1 MKTYYHT
8 FLFTCVCV
16 LFSFPLFAATYFAAP
31 AGTGNGSSY
40 ASPCSLSTGISKLK
54 SAGDTLYLLGGQYDL
69 GNTKISS
76 KNGNSTAYIV
86 ISGYPGETA
95 ILDFRTTA
103 YGTRGLQVASNCTYL
118 HIKDLTLRYS
128 GKNNLYNEGS
138 YCLFENLDIYGS
150 ADTGCQMK
158 NGGNNIIKNVDS
170 HDNFDY
176 ELDKS
181 GNLTQCD
188 FGGNA
193 DGFADK
199 QHSGAPNHYIG
210 CRSWNNSD
218 DGWDFFQR
226 VTTAETI
233 IENCIC
239 YKNGPAYYDMRNH
252 PRYETDKAWFD
263 QFATPRTVMDADS
276 NIVEV
281 SLDRYPNMGNGNGFK
296 IGGGYTD
303 HKVLLHHCLAV
314 ANTVK
319 GFDQNNN
326 DGTMRVYN
334 NTGYLNGYDF
344 GFTTK
349 YGTLSIQNC
358 LSYKSLNGN
367 ATQSATTLVNSHNS
381 WNISGLTV
389 SASDFLSL
397 DTTQILAARQADGS
411 LAEGTL
417 LHLAAGSALIDA
429 GTDVGLFYTGAAPDL
444 GCYETD
450 GVLHPTITCTSG
462 NSEQWLMEGEDISPI
477 VFQWGGAATKL
488 TCSNLPTGITY
499 KISNTNK
506 TLTLSGSIEQAGSYT
521 VTVSTVSNEAEVNSL
536 SATLHIK
543 SSACKKVGFVT
554 VPITGDAGVS
564 PSVGAEDALILNK
577 LHRSDSLAVTI
588 LDAAATDT
596 DYSLY
601 DVLILGAKP
610 NSGAAAFEQL
620 KGYDKPMLVLKPFLY
635 KGSVW
640 NWGTPAN
647 TQDVAVY
654 VPDTTHTIFQNINF
668 RGSNELVLFSQCNT
682 NAVTAITDWTQ
693 EGICLASPV
702 SQSTYTT
709 IADMPAGT
717 VVGETTLPQRL
728 MTIGIS
734 EYSTAYLTNEALQVL
749 ENTVYYLLSMPLPQ
763 GPTQEVATAQL
774 PHPAVRKVCTP
785 QGIRLLIGDK
795 TYDLL
800 GREINN

>member
-1 MKTYYHT
+1 MKASISLLLLTL
-8 FLFTCVCV
+8 FLSSS
-16 LFSFPLFAATYFAAP
+16 LSAATYFSSP

-40 ASPCSLSTGISKLK
+40 SSPCSLSTGISKLK
-54 SAGDTLYLLGGQYDL
+54 NAGDTLYLLGGQYDL

-76 KNGNSTAYIV
+76 KNGSSTAYIV
-86 ISGYPGETA
+86 ISGYPGEQV

-103 YGTRGLQVASNCTYL
+103 YGTRGLQVASSCTYL

-150 ADTGCQMK
+150 SDTGCQMK
-158 NGGNNIIKNVDS
+158 VGGYNIIKNVDS

-210 CRSWNNSD
+210 CRAWNNSD
-218 DGWDFFQR
+218 DGWDFFDR
-226 VTTAETI
+226 VTTGETI
-233 IENCIC
+233 IEQSIC

-252 PRYETDKAWFD
+252 PRYQTDKAWFD
-263 QFATPRTVMDADS
+263 QFATPRTVVDADG
-276 NIVEV
+276 NTVTV

-296 IGGGYTD
+296 MGGNYSS
-303 HKVLLHHCLAV
+303 HQIMVHHCLAV

-344 GFTTK
+344 GFTTA

-358 LSYKSLNGN
+358 LSYKSKNAN
-367 ATQSATTLVNSHNS
+367 ATQSAKTLVNLYNS

-389 SASDFLSL
+389 NASDFLSL

-417 LHLAAGSALIDA
+417 LRLAAGSPLIDA
-429 GTDVGLFYTGAAPDL
+429 GTDVGLTYTGAAPDL

-450 GVLHPTITCTSG
+450 GILHPTITCTSD
-462 NSEQWLMEGEDISPI
+462 NSEQWLSEGEEISPI
-477 VFQWGGAATKL
+477 VFQWGGAATRLK
-488 TCSNLPTGITY
+488 CSSLPTGITY
-499 KISNTNK
+499 KISNNNH
-506 TLTLSGSIEQAGSYT
+506 TLTLSGSIAQAGTYT
-521 VTVSTVSNEAEVNSL
+521 IIVSTISDQEEVNSL
-536 SATLHIK
+536 IATLHIK
-543 SSACKKVGFVT
+543 SRACKKVGF
-554 VPITGDAGVS
+554 ITQPDS
-564 PSVGAEDALILNK
+564 PEDALILSK
-577 LHRSDSLAVTI
+577 LHRSDSLAIII
-588 LDAAATDT
+588 LDATATDT

-601 DVLILGAKP
+601 DVLVLGAKP
-610 NSGAAAFEQL
+610 NSSAAAFAQL
-620 KGYDKPMLVLKPFLY
+620 EGYDKPMLVLKPFLY
-635 KGSVW
+635 KSSVW
-640 NWGTPAN
+640 NWGTPVN
-647 TQDVAVY
+647 TQDLAVY
-654 VPDTTHTIFQNINF
+654 VPDTTHTIFQHINF
-668 RGSNELVLFSQCNT
+668 RGSNELTLFTQCT
-682 NAVTAITDWTQ
+682 INAVTAITDWTQ
-693 EGICLASPV
+693 EGTYLASPV

-717 VVGETTLPQRL
+717 VIGGTTLPQRVV
-728 MTIGIS
+728 TIGIS
-734 EYSTAYLTNEALQVL
+734 EYSTVYLTDEALQLL
-749 ENTVYYLLSMPLPQ
+749 ENAVYYLLSIPLPQ
-763 GPTQEVATAQL
+763 GPTQGITIDQQ
-774 PHPAVRKVCTP
+774 PHPTIRKVCTS
-785 QGIRLLIGDK
+785 QGIRLIIGDK

-800 GREINN
+800 GRAIGK

>member
-1 MKTYYHT
+1 MKHYFAT
-8 FLFTCVCV
+8 FSL
-16 LFSFPLFAATYFAAP
+16 SFLLSSSLSAATYFAAP

-40 ASPCSLSTGISKLK
+40 SSPCSLNTGISKLK
-54 SAGDTLYLLGGQYDL
+54 NAGDTLYLLGGQYDL

-76 KNGNSTAYIV
+76 KNGSNTAYIV
-86 ISGYPGETA
+86 ISGYPGEQA

-103 YGTRGLQVASNCTYL
+103 YGKRGLQVDSSCTYL

-150 ADTGCQMK
+150 SDTGCQMK
-158 NGGNNIIKNVDS
+158 VGGYNIIKNVDS

-210 CRSWNNSD
+210 CRAWNNSD
-218 DGWDFFQR
+218 DGWDFFDR
-226 VTTAETI
+226 VTTGETI
-233 IENCIC
+233 IEQSIC

-252 PRYETDKAWFD
+252 PRYQTDKAWFD
-263 QFATPRTVMDADS
+263 QFATPRTVVDADG
-276 NIVEV
+276 NTVTV

-296 IGGGYTD
+296 MGGNYSS
-303 HKVLLHHCLAV
+303 HQIMVHHCLAV

-358 LSYKSLNGN
+358 LSYKSKNNN
-367 ATQSATTLVNSHNS
+367 ATQSKTTLVNSYNS

-389 SASDFLSL
+389 STSDFLSL

-417 LHLAAGSALIDA
+417 LRLAAGSPLIDA
-429 GTDVGLFYTGAAPDL
+429 GTNVGLTYTGAAPDL

-450 GVLHPTITCTSG
+450 GILHPTITCTSD
-462 NSEQWLMEGEDISPI
+462 NSEQWLLEGEEISPI

-488 TCSNLPTGITY
+488 TCSNLPADITY

-506 TLTLSGSIEQAGSYT
+506 TLTLSGSIAQAGTYT
-521 VTVSTVSNEAEVNSL
+521 ITVSTVSDQTEVNSL

-543 SSACKKVGFVT
+543 SASCKKVGFVT
-554 VPITGDAGVS
+554 VPDS
-564 PSVGAEDALILNK
+564 PEDELILSK
-577 LHRSDSLAVTI
+577 LHRSDSLSVTV
-588 LDAAATDT
+588 LDATATDT

-601 DVLILGAKP
+601 DVLVLGAKP
-610 NSGAAAFEQL
+610 NSSAAAFAQL

-635 KGSVW
+635 KSNVW
-640 NWGTPAN
+640 NWGTPVN
-647 TQDVAVY
+647 TQDLAVY
-654 VPDTTHTIFQNINF
+654 VPDTTHTIFQHINF
-668 RGSNELVLFSQCNT
+668 RGSNELTLFTQCTT

-693 EGICLASPV
+693 EGTCLASPV

-717 VVGETTLPQRL
+717 VIGGTILPQRL
-728 MTIGIS
+728 VTIGIS
-734 EYSTAYLTNEALQVL
+734 EYSTAYLTDEALQLL
-749 ENTVYYLLSMPLPQ
+749 ENAVYYLLSIPLPQ
-763 GPTQEVATAQL
+763 GLTQGIAIDQQ
-774 PHPAVRKVCTP
+774 PHPTIRKVCTP
-785 QGIRLLIGDK
+785 QGIRLIIGDK

-800 GREINN
+800 GRAIGK

>member
-1 MKTYYHT
+1 MKASISLLLLTL
-8 FLFTCVCV
+8 FLSSS
-16 LFSFPLFAATYFAAP
+16 LSAATYFAAP

-54 SAGDTLYLLGGQYDL
+54 NPGDTLYLLGGQYDL

-76 KNGNSTAYIV
+76 KNGSSTAYIV

-103 YGTRGLQVASNCTYL
+103 YGTRGLQVMNSCTYL

-138 YCLFENLDIYGS
+138 YCLFENLNIYGS
-150 ADTGCQMK
+150 SDTGCQMK
-158 NGGNNIIKNVDS
+158 VGGYNIIKNVDS

-210 CRSWNNSD
+210 CRAWNNSD

-226 VTTAETI
+226 VTTSETI
-233 IENCIC
+233 IEQCIC
-239 YKNGPAYYDMRNH
+239 YMNGPAYYDMRNH
-252 PRYETDKAWFD
+252 PRYQTDKAWFD
-263 QFATPRTVMDADS
+263 QFATPRTVVDADG
-276 NIVEV
+276 NTVTV
-281 SLDRYPNMGNGNGFK
+281 SLAKYPNMGNGNGFK
-296 IGGGYTD
+296 VGGGYTD
-303 HKVLLHHCLAV
+303 HKVLVHHSLAV

-326 DGTMRVYN
+326 DGTMLFYN

-344 GFTTK
+344 GFTTA

-358 LSYKSLNGN
+358 LSYKSKNAN
-367 ATQSATTLVNSHNS
+367 ATQSATTLVNSYNS

-417 LHLAAGSALIDA
+417 LRLAAGSPLIDA
-429 GTDVGLFYTGAAPDL
+429 GTDVGLTYTGTAPDL

-450 GVLHPTITCTSG
+450 GILHPTITCTSN
-462 NSEQWLMEGEDISPI
+462 NSEQWLLEGEEITPI
-477 VFQWGGAATKL
+477 VFQWGGAATRLK
-488 TCSNLPTGITY
+488 CSSLPTGITY
-499 KISNTNK
+499 KISNNNH
-506 TLTLSGSIEQAGSYT
+506 TLTLSGSIEQAGTYT
-521 VTVSTVSNEAEVNSL
+521 ITVSTISDQEEVNSL
-536 SATLHIK
+536 IATLHIK
-543 SSACKKVGFVT
+543 SRACKKVGF
-554 VPITGDAGVS
+554 ITQPDS
-564 PSVGAEDALILNK
+564 PEDALILSK
-577 LHRSDSLAVTI
+577 LHRSDSLAIII
-588 LDAAATDT
+588 LDATATDT

-601 DVLILGAKP
+601 DVLVLGAKP
-610 NSGAAAFEQL
+610 NSSAAAFAQL
-620 KGYDKPMLVLKPFLY
+620 EGYDKPMLVLKPFLY
-635 KGSVW
+635 KSSVW
-640 NWGTPAN
+640 NWGTPVN
-647 TQDVAVY
+647 TQDLAVY
-654 VPDTTHTIFQNINF
+654 VPDTTHTIFQHINF
-668 RGSNELVLFSQCNT
+668 RGSNELTLFTQCTT

-693 EGICLASPV
+693 EGTCLASPV

-717 VVGETTLPQRL
+717 VIGGTTLPQRVV
-728 MTIGIS
+728 TIGIS
-734 EYSTAYLTNEALQVL
+734 EYSTAYLTDEALQLL
-749 ENTVYYLLSMPLPQ
+749 ENAVYYLLSIPLPQ
-763 GPTQEVATAQL
+763 GPTQGITIDQQ
-774 PHPAVRKVCTP
+774 PHPTIRKVCTL
-785 QGIRLLIGDK
+785 QGIRLIIGDK

-800 GREINN
+800 GRAIGK

>member
-1 MKTYYHT
+1 MKHYFAT
-8 FLFTCVCV
+8 FSL
-16 LFSFPLFAATYFAAP
+16 SFLLSSSLSAATYFAAP

-40 ASPCSLSTGISKLK
+40 SSPCSLSMGISKLK
-54 SAGDTLYLLGGQYDL
+54 NAGDTLYLLGGQYDL

-76 KNGNSTAYIV
+76 KNGSSTAYIV
-86 ISGYPGETA
+86 ISGYPGEQA

-103 YGTRGLQVASNCTYL
+103 YGTRGLQVASSCTYL

-150 ADTGCQMK
+150 SDTGCQMK
-158 NGGNNIIKNVDS
+158 VGGYNIIKNVDS

-210 CRSWNNSD
+210 CRAWNNSD
-218 DGWDFFQR
+218 DGWDFFDR
-226 VTTAETI
+226 VTTGETI
-233 IENCIC
+233 IEQSIC
-239 YKNGPAYYDMRNH
+239 YKNGPAYYDMRDH
-252 PRYETDKAWFD
+252 PRYQTDKAWFD
-263 QFATPRTVMDADS
+263 QFATPRTVVDADG
-276 NIVEV
+276 NTVTV

-296 IGGGYTD
+296 MGGNYSS
-303 HKVLLHHCLAV
+303 HQIMVHHCLAV

-358 LSYKSLNGN
+358 LSYKGKNNN
-367 ATQSATTLVNSHNS
+367 ATQSKTTLVNSYNS

-417 LHLAAGSALIDA
+417 LRLATGSPLIDA
-429 GTDVGLFYTGAAPDL
+429 GTNVGLTYTGAAPDL

-450 GVLHPTITCTSG
+450 GILHPTITCTSD
-462 NSEQWLMEGEDISPI
+462 NSEQWLMEGETINPI

-488 TCSNLPTGITY
+488 TCSNLPAGITY
-499 KISNTNK
+499 KISNNNH
-506 TLTLSGSIEQAGSYT
+506 TLTLSGSIEQAGIYT
-521 VTVSTVSNEAEVNSL
+521 ITVSTVSERTEVNSL

-543 SSACKKVGFVT
+543 SASCKKVGFVT
-554 VPITGDAGVS
+554 VPES
-564 PSVGAEDALILNK
+564 PEDELILSK
-577 LHRSDSLAVTI
+577 LHRSDSLSVTV
-588 LDAAATDT
+588 LDATATDT

-610 NSGAAAFEQL
+610 NSSAAAFAQL

-635 KGSVW
+635 KSSVW
-640 NWGTPAN
+640 NWGTPVN
-647 TQDVAVY
+647 TQDLAVY
-654 VPDTTHTIFQNINF
+654 VPDTTHTIFQHINF
-668 RGSNELVLFSQCNT
+668 RGSNELTLFTQCTT

-693 EGICLASPV
+693 EGSCLASPV

-717 VVGETTLPQRL
+717 IIGGTTLPQRL
-728 MTIGIS
+728 VTISIS
-734 EYSTAYLTNEALQVL
+734 EYSTAYLTDEALQLL
-749 ENTVYYLLSMPLPQ
+749 ENAVYYLLSIPLPQ
-763 GPTQEVATAQL
+763 GPTQGITIDQQ
-774 PHPAVRKVCTP
+774 PHPTVRKVYTQ
-785 QGIRLLIGDK
+785 QGIRLIIGDK

-800 GREINN
+800 GRAIGK

>member
-1 MKTYYHT
+1 MKHYFAAFSISL
-8 FLFTCVCV
+8 FLS
-16 LFSFPLFAATYFAAP
+16 LPLSAATYFAAP

-69 GNTKISS
+69 GNTRISS
-76 KNGNSTAYIV
+76 KNGSSTAYIV

-103 YGTRGLQVASNCTYL
+103 YGTRGLQVASSCTYL

-138 YCLFENLDIYGS
+138 YCLFEHLDIYGS

-158 NGGNNIIKNVDS
+158 VGGYNIIKNVDS

-263 QFATPRTVMDADS
+263 QFATPRNVVDADGKT
-276 NIVEV
+276 VEV
-281 SLDRYPNMGNGNGFK
+281 SLAKYPNMGNGNGFK
-296 IGGGYTD
+296 VGGGYTD
-303 HKVLLHHCLAV
+303 HKVLVHHSLAV

-326 DGTMRVYN
+326 DGTMRFYN

-358 LSYKSLNGN
+358 LSYKSKNGN
-367 ATQSATTLVNSHNS
+367 YTEAATTLVNSYNS

-389 SASDFLSL
+389 SATDFLSL

-429 GTDVGLFYTGAAPDL
+429 GTDVGLSYTGAAPDL

-450 GVLHPTITCTSG
+450 GILHPTITCTSD
-462 NSEQWLMEGEDISPI
+462 NSEQWLTEGEDISPI

-488 TCSNLPTGITY
+488 KCSDLPTGITY

-506 TLTLSGSIEQAGSYT
+506 TLTLSGNVGQAGTYT
-521 VTVSTVSNEAEVNSL
+521 ITVSTVSDEAEVNSL

-554 VPITGDAGVS
+554 VPNS
-564 PSVGAEDALILNK
+564 PEDALILNK

-588 LDAAATDT
+588 LDATATDT

-610 NSGAAAFEQL
+610 NSGAAAFAQL

-635 KGSVW
+635 KSSVW

-647 TQDVAVY
+647 TQDIAVY
-654 VPDTTHTIFQNINF
+654 VPDTTHAIFQNINF
-668 RGSNELVLFSQCNT
+668 RGGNELVLFSQCNT

-702 SQSTYTT
+702 AQRTYTT

-717 VVGETTLPQRL
+717 VVGGTTLPQRL
-728 MTIGIS
+728 VTIGIS
-734 EYSTAYLTNEALQVL
+734 EYSTACLTNEALQVL
-749 ENTVYYLLSMPLPQ
+749 ENTVYYLLSLPLPQ
-763 GPTQEVATAQL
+763 GPTQEVATDKL
-774 PHPAVRKVCTP
+774 PHPAVRKVCTL

-800 GREINN
+800 GNLIQ

>member
-8 FLFTCVCV
+8 FWLTCVCI
-16 LFSFPLFAATYFAAP
+16 LFSLPLSAATYFASP

-54 SAGDTLYLLGGQYDL
+54 NAGDTLYLLGGQYDL

-103 YGTRGLQVASNCTYL
+103 YGTRGLQIASSCTYL

-138 YCLFENLDIYGS
+138 YCLFEHLDIYGS

-158 NGGNNIIKNVDS
+158 VGGYNIIKNVDS

-218 DGWDFFQR
+218 DGWDFFDR
-226 VTTAETI
+226 VTTGETV
-233 IENCIC
+233 IEQSIC

-252 PRYETDKAWFD
+252 PRYQTDKAWFD
-263 QFATPRTVMDADS
+263 QFATPRTVVDADG
-276 NIVEV
+276 NTVTV
-281 SLDRYPNMGNGNGFK
+281 SLDKYPNMGNGNGFK
-296 IGGGYTD
+296 MGGNYSS
-303 HKVLLHHCLAV
+303 HQVLIHHCLAV

-326 DGTMRVYN
+326 DGTMRIYN

-358 LSYKSLNGN
+358 LSYKSKNGN
-367 ATQSATTLVNSHNS
+367 ATKSATTLVNSHNS
-381 WNISGLTV
+381 WNISGLSV

-417 LHLAAGSALIDA
+417 LHLATGSALIDA
-429 GTDVGLFYTGAAPDL
+429 GTNVGLSYTGAAPDL

-450 GVLHPTITCTSG
+450 GVLHPTITCTSE
-462 NSEQWLMEGEDISPI
+462 NSEQWLMEGENISPI

-488 TCSNLPTGITY
+488 TSSNLPTGITY

-506 TLTLSGSIEQAGSYT
+506 TLTLSGSIEQAGTYT
-521 VTVSTVSNEAEVNSL
+521 VTVSTVSAETEVNSL
-536 SATLHIK
+536 NATLHIK

-554 VPITGDAGVS
+554 MPDS
-564 PSVGAEDALILNK
+564 PEDALILNK
-577 LHRSDSLAVTI
+577 LHRSDSLAVSV

-610 NSGAAAFEQL
+610 NSGAAAFAQL
-620 KGYDKPMLVLKPFLY
+620 KGYEKPMLVLKPFLY
-635 KGSVW
+635 KSSVW

-654 VPDTTHTIFQNINF
+654 VSDTTHTIFQNINF

-774 PHPAVRKVCTP
+774 PHTTMRKVCTP

-800 GREINN
+800 GRVIEN

>member
-1 MKTYYHT
+1 MKHYFAAFSISL
-8 FLFTCVCV
+8 FLS
-16 LFSFPLFAATYFAAP
+16 LPLSAATYFASP

-40 ASPCSLSTGISKLK
+40 ASPCLLSTGISKLK

-138 YCLFENLDIYGS
+138 YCLFEHLDIYGS

-158 NGGNNIIKNVDS
+158 VGGYNIIKNVDS

-218 DGWDFFQR
+218 DGWDFFDR
-226 VTTAETI
+226 VTTGETV
-233 IENCIC
+233 IEQSIC

-263 QFATPRTVMDADS
+263 QFATPRTVVDADG
-276 NIVEV
+276 NTVTV
-281 SLDRYPNMGNGNGFK
+281 SLERYPNMGNGNGFK
-296 IGGGYTD
+296 MGGNYSS
-303 HKVLLHHCLAV
+303 HQVLIHHCLAV

-326 DGTMRVYN
+326 DGTMRFYN
-334 NTGYLNGYDF
+334 NTGYFNGYDF

-358 LSYKSLNGN
+358 LSYKSKNGN
-367 ATQSATTLVNSHNS
+367 YTEAATTLVNSYNS
-381 WNISGLTV
+381 WNINGLSVT
-389 SASDFLSL
+389 SSDFLSL

-417 LHLAAGSALIDA
+417 LRLAAGSALIDA
-429 GTDVGLFYTGAAPDL
+429 GTNVGLPYTGSAPDL

-450 GVLHPTITCTSG
+450 GILHPTITCTSE
-462 NSEQWLMEGEDISPI
+462 NSEQWLMEGENISPI
-477 VFQWGGAATKL
+477 VFQWGGAATRLK
-488 TCSNLPTGITY
+488 CSNLPTGITY

-506 TLTLSGSIEQAGSYT
+506 TLTLSGNVGQAGTYT
-521 VTVSTVSNEAEVNSL
+521 ITVSTVSDEAEVNSL
-536 SATLHIK
+536 NATLHIK

-554 VPITGDAGVS
+554 MPNS
-564 PSVGAEDALILNK
+564 PEDALILNK
-577 LHRSDSLAVTI
+577 LRRSDSLAVTI
-588 LDAAATDT
+588 LDATATDT

-601 DVLILGAKP
+601 DVLILSAKP
-610 NSGAAAFEQL
+610 NSGAAAFAQL

-635 KGSVW
+635 KSSVW

-654 VPDTTHTIFQNINF
+654 VSDTTHTIFQNINF
-668 RGSNELVLFSQCNT
+668 RGGNELVLFSQCNT

-702 SQSTYTT
+702 SQNSYTT
-709 IADMPAGT
+709 IADMPVGT
-717 VVGETTLPQRL
+717 VVGGTTLPQRL
-728 MTIGIS
+728 VTIGIS

-749 ENTVYYLLSMPLPQ
+749 ENTVYYLLSLPLPQ
-763 GPTQEVATAQL
+763 GPTQEVATDKL
-774 PHPAVRKVCTP
+774 PHPAVRKVCTL

-795 TYDLL
+795 TYDLF

>member
-1 MKTYYHT
+1 MKAYYHYC
-8 FLFTCVCV
+8 LLALACV
-16 LFSFPLFAATYFAAP
+16 FSSLSLSAATYFAAP
-31 AGTGNGSSY
+31 TGTGDGSSY
-40 ASPCSLSTGISKLK
+40 GNPCSLSTGIGKL
-54 SAGDTLYLLGGQYDL
+54 SNAGDTLYLLGGQYDL
-69 GNTKISS
+69 GNTKISN
-76 KNGNSTAYIV
+76 KNGSSTAYIV
-86 ISGYPGETA
+86 ISGYPGEKA

-103 YGTRGLQVASNCTYL
+103 YGTRGLQVANTCTYL
-118 HIKDLTLRYS
+118 HIKDMTLRYS

-158 NGGNNIIKNVDS
+158 NGGYNIIKNVDS

-181 GNLTQCD
+181 GNLTECD

-218 DGWDFFQR
+218 DGWDFFER
-226 VTTAETI
+226 ITTEETI
-233 IENCIC
+233 IEQSIC

-263 QFATPRTVMDADS
+263 QFSTPRTVVNADS
-276 NIVEV
+276 DLVVV
-281 SLDRYPNMGNGNGFK
+281 SLERYPNMGNGNGFK
-296 IGGGYTD
+296 MGGGYTD
-303 HKVLLHHCLAV
+303 HKVLIHHCLAV

-326 DGTMRVYN
+326 DGTMRIYN
-334 NTGYLNGYDF
+334 NTGYLNGSDF

-358 LSYKSLNGN
+358 LSYQSQNDN
-367 ATQSATTLVNSHNS
+367 STQSANTLVDSHNS
-381 WNISGLTV
+381 WNISGLTI

-417 LHLAAGSALIDA
+417 LHLSAGSALIDA
-429 GTDVGLFYTGAAPDL
+429 GTDVGLSYTGAAPDL

-462 NSEQWLMEGEDISPI
+462 NSEQWLLEGDSISPI
-477 VFQWGGAATKL
+477 VFQWGGAATRL
-488 TCSNLPTGITY
+488 TCSNRPAGITH
-499 KISNTNK
+499 KISNNNK
-506 TLTLSGSIEQAGSYT
+506 TLTLSGSVEQAGTYII
-521 VTVSTVSNEAEVNSL
+521 TVSTVSNGTEVNSL
-536 SATLHIK
+536 NAILHIK
-543 SSACKKVGFVT
+543 SAACKKAGFVT
-554 VPITGDAGVS
+554 VPDS
-564 PSVGAEDALILNK
+564 PEDALILDK
-577 LHRSDSLAVTI
+577 LRRNDSILVTI
-588 LDAAATDT
+588 LDATATDT

-610 NSGAAAFEQL
+610 NSGAAAFAQL

-635 KGSVW
+635 KSGVW
-640 NWGTPAN
+640 GWGTPVN
-647 TQDVAVY
+647 TQDLAVS
-654 VPDTTHTIFQNINF
+654 VSDTTHAIFQHINF
-668 RGSNELVLFSQCNT
+668 RGQKELALFTQCST
-682 NAVTAITDWTQ
+682 NAVTAISDWTLSD
-693 EGICLASPV
+693 GCLASPV
-702 SQSTYTT
+702 SNSTYTT

-717 VVGETTLPQRL
+717 IVGETTLLQRL
-728 MTIGIS
+728 ITIGIS
-734 EYSTAYLTNEALQVL
+734 EYSTAYLTDEALQLL
-749 ENTVYYLLSMPLPQ
+749 ENSVCYLLSLPLPQ
-763 GPTQEVATAQL
+763 SPTQEVMVSTQQS
-774 PHPAVRKVCTP
+774 VQKVCTP
-785 QGIRLLIGDK
+785 QGIRLIIGGK

-800 GREINN
+800 GRLAN

>member
-1 MKTYYHT
+1 MRHFYNCTVSIFVA
-8 FLFTCVCV
+8 FL
-16 LFSFPLFAATYFAAP
+16 LSSSLSAATYFASP
-31 AGTGNGSSY
+31 AGTGSGSSY
-40 ASPCSLSTGISKLK
+40 SSPCSLNTGISKLK
-54 SAGDTLYLLGGQYDL
+54 NAGDTLYLLGGQYDL

-76 KNGNSTAYIV
+76 KNGSNTAYIV
-86 ISGYPGETA
+86 ISGYPGEQA

-103 YGTRGLQVASNCTYL
+103 YSTRGLQIESSCTYL

-150 ADTGCQMK
+150 SDTGCQMK
-158 NGGNNIIKNVDS
+158 KGGYNIIKNVDS

-181 GNLTQCD
+181 GNLTACD

-218 DGWDFFQR
+218 DGWDFYQR
-226 VTTAETI
+226 VTTSETI
-233 IENCIC
+233 IEQCIC

-252 PRYETDKAWFD
+252 PRYQTDKAWFD
-263 QFATPRTVMDADS
+263 QFATPRNVVDDDGNTVT
-276 NIVEV
+276 V
-281 SLDRYPNMGNGNGFK
+281 SLAKYPNMGNGNGFK
-296 IGGGYTD
+296 VGGGYTD
-303 HKVLLHHCLAV
+303 HKVLVHHSLAV

-326 DGTMRVYN
+326 DGTMRFYN

-344 GFTTK
+344 GFTTA

-358 LSYKSLNGN
+358 LSYKSKNGN
-367 ATQSATTLVNSHNS
+367 STQSATTLVNSHNS
-381 WNISGLTV
+381 WNISGLSV

-417 LHLAAGSALIDA
+417 LRLAAGSPLIDA
-429 GTDVGLFYTGAAPDL
+429 GTDVGLSYKGAAPDL

-450 GVLHPTITCTSG
+450 GILHPTITCTSG
-462 NSEQWLMEGEDISPI
+462 NSEQWLMAGETISPI
-477 VFQWGGAATKL
+477 VFQWGGSATKL
-488 TCSNLPTGITY
+488 TCNNLPTGITY
-499 KISNTNK
+499 KISNNNH
-506 TLTLSGSIEQAGSYT
+506 TLTLSGSVEQAGIYT
-521 VTVSTVSNEAEVNSL
+521 ITVSTVSAETEVNSL

-554 VPITGDAGVS
+554 MPDS
-564 PSVGAEDALILNK
+564 PEDALILNK
-577 LHRSDSLAVTI
+577 LRSSDSLAVTI
-588 LDAAATDT
+588 LDATVTDM

-601 DVLILGAKP
+601 NVLILGAKP
-610 NSGAAAFEQL
+610 NSGAVAFAQL

-635 KGSVW
+635 KSSVW

-654 VPDTTHTIFQNINF
+654 VSDTTHTIFQNINF
-668 RGSNELVLFSQCNT
+668 RGGNELVLFSQCNT
-682 NAVTAITDWTQ
+682 NAVTAVTDWTQ

-717 VVGETTLPQRL
+717 EVGGTTLPQRL
-728 MTIGIS
+728 VTIGIS

-763 GPTQEVATAQL
+763 GPTQEVATDKL
-774 PHPAVRKVCTP
+774 PHPAVRKVCTL

-800 GREINN
+800 GRVIKN

>member
-1 MKTYYHT
+1 MKASISLLLLTL
-8 FLFTCVCV
+8 FLSSS
-16 LFSFPLFAATYFAAP
+16 LSAATYFSSP

-40 ASPCSLSTGISKLK
+40 SSPCSLSTGISKLK
-54 SAGDTLYLLGGQYDL
+54 NAGDTLYLLGGQYDL

-76 KNGNSTAYIV
+76 KNGSSTAYIV

-103 YGTRGLQVASNCTYL
+103 YGTRGLQVMNSCTYL

-150 ADTGCQMK
+150 SDTGCQMK
-158 NGGNNIIKNVDS
+158 VGGYNIIKNVDS

-210 CRSWNNSD
+210 CRAWNNSD

-226 VTTAETI
+226 VTTSETI
-233 IENCIC
+233 IEQCIC
-239 YKNGPAYYDMRNH
+239 YMNGPAYYDMRNH
-252 PRYETDKAWFD
+252 PRYQTDKAWFD
-263 QFATPRTVMDADS
+263 QFATPRTVVDADG
-276 NIVEV
+276 NTVTV
-281 SLDRYPNMGNGNGFK
+281 SLAKYPNMGNGNGFK
-296 IGGGYTD
+296 VGGGYTD
-303 HKVLLHHCLAV
+303 HKVLVHHSLAV

-326 DGTMRVYN
+326 DGTMLFYN

-344 GFTTK
+344 GFTTA

-358 LSYKSLNGN
+358 LSYKSKNAN
-367 ATQSATTLVNSHNS
+367 ATQSATTLVNSYNS

-417 LHLAAGSALIDA
+417 LRLAAGSPLIDA
-429 GTDVGLFYTGAAPDL
+429 GTDVGLTYTGTAPDL

-450 GVLHPTITCTSG
+450 GILHPTITCTSN
-462 NSEQWLMEGEDISPI
+462 NSEQWLLEGEEITPI
-477 VFQWGGAATKL
+477 VFQWGGAATRLK
-488 TCSNLPTGITY
+488 CSSLPTGITY
-499 KISNTNK
+499 KISNNNH
-506 TLTLSGSIEQAGSYT
+506 TLTLSGSIEQAGTYT
-521 VTVSTVSNEAEVNSL
+521 ITVSTISDQEEVNSL
-536 SATLHIK
+536 IATLHIK
-543 SSACKKVGFVT
+543 SRACKKVGF
-554 VPITGDAGVS
+554 ITQPDS
-564 PSVGAEDALILNK
+564 PEDALILSK
-577 LHRSDSLAVTI
+577 LHRSDSLAIII
-588 LDAAATDT
+588 LDATATDT

-601 DVLILGAKP
+601 DVLVLGAKP
-610 NSGAAAFEQL
+610 NSSAAAFAQL
-620 KGYDKPMLVLKPFLY
+620 EGYDKPMLVLKPFLY
-635 KGSVW
+635 KSSVW
-640 NWGTPAN
+640 NWGTPVN
-647 TQDVAVY
+647 TQDLAVY
-654 VPDTTHTIFQNINF
+654 VPDTTHTIFQHINF
-668 RGSNELVLFSQCNT
+668 RGSNELTLFTQCTT

-693 EGICLASPV
+693 EGTCLASPV

-717 VVGETTLPQRL
+717 VIGGTTLPQRVV
-728 MTIGIS
+728 TIGIS
-734 EYSTAYLTNEALQVL
+734 EYSTAYLTDEALQLL
-749 ENTVYYLLSMPLPQ
+749 ENAVYYLLSIPLPQ
-763 GPTQEVATAQL
+763 GPTQGITIDQQ
-774 PHPAVRKVCTP
+774 PHPTIRKVCTL
-785 QGIRLLIGDK
+785 QGIRLIIGDK

-800 GREINN
+800 GRAIGK

>member
-8 FLFTCVCV
+8 FLLAGVCV
-16 LFSFPLFAATYFAAP
+16 FFFLPLSAATYFAAP

-69 GNTKISS
+69 GNTRISS
-76 KNGNSTAYIV
+76 KNGSSTAYIV

-103 YGTRGLQVASNCTYL
+103 YGTRGLQVASSCTYL

-138 YCLFENLDIYGS
+138 YCLFEHLDIYGS

-158 NGGNNIIKNVDS
+158 VGGYNIIKNVDS

-218 DGWDFFQR
+218 DGWDFFDR
-226 VTTAETI
+226 VTTGETV
-233 IENCIC
+233 IEQSIC

-263 QFATPRTVMDADS
+263 QFATPRTVVDADGKT
-276 NIVEV
+276 VEV
-281 SLDRYPNMGNGNGFK
+281 SLAKYPNMGNGNGFK
-296 IGGGYTD
+296 MGGNYSS
-303 HKVLLHHCLAV
+303 HQVLIHHCLAV

-326 DGTMRVYN
+326 NGTMRVYN

-358 LSYKSLNGN
+358 LSYKSKNGN
-367 ATQSATTLVNSHNS
+367 YTEAATTLVNSYNS
-381 WNISGLTV
+381 WNISGLSVT
-389 SASDFLSL
+389 SSDFLSL

-429 GTDVGLFYTGAAPDL
+429 GTDVGLSYTGAAPDL

-450 GVLHPTITCTSG
+450 GVLHPTITCISD
-462 NSEQWLMEGEDISPI
+462 NSEQWLTEGEDISPI

-488 TCSNLPTGITY
+488 KCSNLPTGITY

-506 TLTLSGSIEQAGSYT
+506 TLTLSGNVEQAGTYT
-521 VTVSTVSNEAEVNSL
+521 ITVSTVSAETEVNSL
-536 SATLHIK
+536 NATLHIK

-554 VPITGDAGVS
+554 VPNS
-564 PSVGAEDALILNK
+564 PEDALILNK
-577 LHRSDSLAVTI
+577 LRRSDSLAVTI
-588 LDAAATDT
+588 LDATATDT

-610 NSGAAAFEQL
+610 NSGAAAFAQL

-635 KGSVW
+635 KSSVW

-693 EGICLASPV
+693 EGMCLASPV

-709 IADMPAGT
+709 IADMPAGM

-728 MTIGIS
+728 VTIGIS

-763 GPTQEVATAQL
+763 GPTQEVMVSSQQL
-774 PHPAVRKVCTP
+774 VQKVCTP

>member
-1 MKTYYHT
+1 MKHYFAAFSISL
-8 FLFTCVCV
+8 FLS
-16 LFSFPLFAATYFAAP
+16 LPLSAATYFAAP

-54 SAGDTLYLLGGQYDL
+54 NAGDTLYLLGGQYDL

-138 YCLFENLDIYGS
+138 YCLFEHLDIYGS

-158 NGGNNIIKNVDS
+158 VGGYNIIKNVDS

-233 IENCIC
+233 IEQCIC

-252 PRYETDKAWFD
+252 PRYQTDKAWFD
-263 QFATPRTVMDADS
+263 QFATPRNVVDADGKT
-276 NIVEV
+276 VEV
-281 SLDRYPNMGNGNGFK
+281 SLAKYPNMGNGNGFK
-296 IGGGYTD
+296 VGGGYTD
-303 HKVLLHHCLAV
+303 HKVLVHHSLAV

-326 DGTMRVYN
+326 DGTMRFYN

-358 LSYKSLNGN
+358 LSYKSKNGN
-367 ATQSATTLVNSHNS
+367 YTEAATTLVNSYNS
-381 WNISGLTV
+381 WNISGLSV

-429 GTDVGLFYTGAAPDL
+429 GTDVGLSYTGAAPDL

-450 GVLHPTITCTSG
+450 GILHPTITCTSD
-462 NSEQWLMEGEDISPI
+462 NSEQWLTEGEDISPI

-488 TCSNLPTGITY
+488 KCSDLPTGITY

-506 TLTLSGSIEQAGSYT
+506 TLTLSGNVEQAGTYT
-521 VTVSTVSNEAEVNSL
+521 ITVSTVSAETEVNSL

-543 SSACKKVGFVT
+543 SSACKKIGFVT
-554 VPITGDAGVS
+554 VPDS
-564 PSVGAEDALILNK
+564 PEDVLILNK
-577 LHRSDSLAVTI
+577 LHSSDSLAVTI

-601 DVLILGAKP
+601 DELILGAKP
-610 NSGAAAFEQL
+610 NSGAAAFAQL

-635 KGSVW
+635 KSSVW
-640 NWGTPAN
+640 NWGTPVN
-647 TQDVAVY
+647 TQDLAICVS
-654 VPDTTHTIFQNINF
+654 DTTHAIFQNINF
-668 RGSNELVLFSQCNT
+668 RGGNELVLFLQCNT

-702 SQSTYTT
+702 SLNSYTT

-728 MTIGIS
+728 VTIGIS

-763 GPTQEVATAQL
+763 GTTQEVATDKL
-774 PHPAVRKVCTP
+774 PHPAVRKVCTL

-795 TYDLL
+795 THDLL